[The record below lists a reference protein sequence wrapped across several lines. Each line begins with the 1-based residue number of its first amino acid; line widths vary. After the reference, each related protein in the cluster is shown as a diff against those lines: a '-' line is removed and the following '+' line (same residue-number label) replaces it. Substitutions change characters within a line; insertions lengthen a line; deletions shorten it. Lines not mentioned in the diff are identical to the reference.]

1 MRTKVLKWGNS
12 LGLRIPKSFAADIH
26 VSEGT
31 PVDLTMENGQLVV
44 RVAMDRAWSLDDL
57 LAGVHADNL
66 HAEID
71 TGEAVGGESW

>member
-12 LGLRIPKSFAADIH
+12 LGLRIPRSFAADIQ

-31 PVDLTMENGQLVV
+31 PVDLTMENGQLIV
-44 RVAMDRAWSLDDL
+44 RVAMDREWSLEEL
-57 LAGVHADNL
+57 LAGVHPENL

-71 TGEAVGGESW
+71 TGGSVGGESW

>member
-12 LGLRIPKSFAADIH
+12 LGLRIPKSFAADIQ

-44 RVAMDRAWSLDDL
+44 RVAVERQWSLDEL
-57 LAGVHADNL
+57 LSGVRPDNL
-66 HAEID
+66 HSEID
-71 TGEAVGGESW
+71 TGRAVGGESW